1 MSHLSLIVLL
11 SLRIV
16 DDVAVVVGVD
26 VDVDVV
32 VVLAVAVVVLAP
44 FSALFFVANVFIGAS
59 FLPQACYTQAT
70 IQPCRCNFS
79 FKLI

>member
-26 VDVDVV
+26 VDVVV
-32 VVLAVAVVVLAP
+32 VFAVVVVVLAP

>member
-26 VDVDVV
+26 VDVGVV
-32 VVLAVAVVVLAP
+32 FAVAVVVLLAP

-70 IQPCRCNFS
+70 IQPCSCNFS
-79 FKLI
+79 IKLI

>member
-26 VDVDVV
+26 VDVVV
-32 VVLAVAVVVLAP
+32 VFAVVVVVLAP

-59 FLPQACYTQAT
+59 FLPQACDTQGT
-70 IQPCRCNFS
+70 IQPSRCNFS
-79 FKLI
+79 FKIIS

>member
-26 VDVDVV
+26 VDVVVVFAVV
-32 VVLAVAVVVLAP
+32 VVALAP

>member
-1 MSHLSLIVLL
+1 MSRLSLIVLL

-16 DDVAVVVGVD
+16 DDVAVVVGV
-26 VDVDVV
+26 VVDVV
-32 VVLAVAVVVLAP
+32 VVFAVVVVVVLAP